1 MALKVAR
8 DMTEQKLIEQ
18 QKDEF
23 IGIASHE
30 LRTPVTSIK
39 AYTEVLQDMF
49 EESGNAKHAGLM
61 KKMDSQVDRLTQLIR
76 SLLDVTKLTEGKLEL
91 SKERFDLNE
100 LVADTRD
107 ELQRTTKHP
116 LAFAPQ
122 PVDKVRGDAGRIRQV
137 LTNLISNAIKYSP
150 EEEPV
155 LISTRT
161 EGVEAIVCVQDFGIG
176 MSEEVSKQV
185 FDRFYR
191 SNEPGINT
199 YPGLGLG
206 LYISAE
212 FVRRHGGRIWV
223 EASEPGRGSVF
234 CFSLPVTT

>member
-1 MALKVAR
+1 
-8 DMTEQKLIEQ
+8 MTEQKLIEQ

-39 AYTEVLQDMF
+39 AYAEVLQEMF
-49 EESGNAKHAGLM
+49 EESGDMEHAALM
-61 KKMDSQVDRLTQLIR
+61 KKMDAQVDRLTQLIR
-76 SLLDVTKLTEGKLEL
+76 SLLDVTKLTEGKLEFQ
-91 SKERFDLNE
+91 KDRFDLNE

-116 LAFAPQ
+116 LEFTPQ
-122 PVDKVRGDAGRIRQV
+122 PLGRVCGDAERIRQV
-137 LTNLISNAIKYSP
+137 LTNIISNAIKYSP
-150 EEEPV
+150 EQKPV
-155 LISTRT
+155 IISTRE
-161 EGVEAIVCVQDFGIG
+161 EGGEAIVCVQDFGIG
-176 MSEEVSKQV
+176 MSEEVSRQV
-185 FDRFYR
+185 FSRFFR

-212 FVRRHGGRIWV
+212 FIQRHGGRIWV
-223 EASEPGRGSVF
+223 EATGPGKGSIF
-234 CFSLPVTT
+234 CFSLPLDNREK